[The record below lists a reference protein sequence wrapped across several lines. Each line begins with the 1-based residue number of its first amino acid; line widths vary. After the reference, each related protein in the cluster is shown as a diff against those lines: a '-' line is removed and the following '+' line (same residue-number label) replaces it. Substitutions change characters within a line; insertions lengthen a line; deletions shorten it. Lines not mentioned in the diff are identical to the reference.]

1 MATKADF
8 TPEEWQSILQA
19 PMAIG
24 ALITLSSPAMG
35 DAIKESMAVAA
46 AIAKTAQ
53 GEGGNA
59 LLTALAAEYTDRE
72 TAKAAQPDLT
82 SRDPAEVKAQLLGV
96 VTAAGAA
103 LGSKGEAEDMAQV
116 KAWFYSLGETAANAA
131 KEGDFMGIGGQ
142 RVNAAEEAA
151 LADIKSALGL

>member
-35 DAIKESMAVAA
+35 DAIKESMAVAS
-46 AIAKTAQ
+46 AIAKAAQ
-53 GEGGNA
+53 DADGNA
-59 LLTALAAEYTDRE
+59 LVAALAAEYTDRA

-103 LGSKGEAEDMAQV
+103 LGSKAGADDVAQV
-116 KAWFYSLGETAANAA
+116 KAWLYSLGEAAANAA

-142 RVNAAEEAA
+142 RVSPEEEAA
-151 LADIKSALGL
+151 LAEIKGALGL